1 VPPLPLIT
9 VPSSPPRRRLTATS
23 RAVVVDVPL
32 LPELD
37 QHPVRAALD
46 LVPAV
51 RNEKTT
57 EPRTA
62 ASARSTRR
70 ASATPDPDGAM
81 PEPSTRIVGAIYVAR

>member
-37 QHPVRAALD
+37 QH
-46 LVPAV
+46 VPAV